1 MTTNIGTS
9 MVRKEL
15 IIETCRPVVWMIK
28 DYLVVGPLVRLIRK
42 DSLVV
47 IPVRMVRKH
56 YLAVKI
62 TVMILATKILL
73 ISVANMES
81 GA

>member
-1 MTTNIGTS
+1 MTIDIGTS

-15 IIETCRPVVWMIK
+15 IIETCIPVVWTIK
-28 DYLVVGPLVRLIRK
+28 DYLVVGPPVRLMGK

-47 IPVRMVRKH
+47 CPVRMVRKH

-73 ISVANMES
+73 ISVANMS
-81 GA
+81 NG

>member
-1 MTTNIGTS
+1 MTIDIGTS

-15 IIETCRPVVWMIK
+15 IIETCRPVVWTIK
-28 DYLVVGPLVRLIRK
+28 DYLVVGPPVRLMGK

-47 IPVRMVRKH
+47 CPVRMVRKH

-73 ISVANMES
+73 ISVANMS
-81 GA
+81 NG